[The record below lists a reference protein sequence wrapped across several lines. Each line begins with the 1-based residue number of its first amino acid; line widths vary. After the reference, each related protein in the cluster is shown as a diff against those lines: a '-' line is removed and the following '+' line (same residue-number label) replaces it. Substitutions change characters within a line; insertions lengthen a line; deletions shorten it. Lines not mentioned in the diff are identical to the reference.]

1 MQFHKSLALSLVF
14 AFGLFSLPMAFA
26 QTITTGDVV
35 GTVKDT
41 TGAVVPGAAVTL
53 KSIDFGDTRTVD
65 TDNTGAFRFTFLKP
79 GNYNL
84 SASAAG
90 LKTDV
95 RKLAVEVG
103 QVANLELTAK
113 VQATQEVIE
122 VAASG
127 DIVQTENANLSTTY
141 NTTQME
147 ELPTPGGDMTTIAFT
162 APGVVVSTGMGYG
175 NFSSHGLPGISNL
188 FTINGNDYNDA
199 YLNLNNSGASN
210 LMLGTNE
217 VQEAAVVQNAYSVQ
231 YGREAG
237 AQVNYITKSGTN
249 GFHGDLNYNWNGDRL
264 NANDFFANTD
274 GIPRSKAIS
283 NQWAADVGGPIRR
296 DKTFFYADTE
306 GLYYTLPSSGIV
318 TIPSPQLQTYIL
330 NTVSPGSL
338 PLYQSALKI
347 WNGAPGVSA
356 AVPITN
362 GTGVLQDTNGT
373 LGCGIQGFAG
383 TPAPGG
389 GFFGSYPMGVTSGT
403 LVPCGESWAT
413 SGSNTN
419 KEHLYTFRVDHS
431 VTERQKIY
439 LRLKHDDGFQP
450 TGTDLINT
458 TFNEQSIQP
467 EWDGAVNYTYVIT
480 PTVVNSFIGSA
491 LWYSAYFG
499 PANVSG
505 SQQLFPTYFAIE
517 DGGANGGG
525 FYNMGSQ
532 WFAFPQGRAVGQA
545 QLTDDLSIT
554 RGKHTIKIGENFRR
568 NRVSDFS
575 LETATTGYYVF
586 NSLADFAN
594 ANFDAGVN
602 SSYNQKFTSLD
613 TAHIRLYNIGV
624 YAQDEWA
631 ATSSLK
637 LTFGIR
643 FDRTGNPQCVDDC
656 FSRLTA
662 PFTSSSFQTGIGIP
676 YNQSIDTGLNSAYY
690 GVDAVVPQPRLGVVW
705 SPKGGGKSMVMR
717 AGLGL
722 FADLS
727 PAFLVAN
734 LFNNGPNPY
743 NAFINSGSV
752 EVGTAGDPNS
762 AAAAAQNAFNAFKSG
777 YSNGATFAQLSAA
790 VPNFSPLNYFSI
802 PQHLSTPKYAEWSL
816 EIEQPIGDKNV
827 LVATYTGNHGY
838 NLLYTNGFANA
849 AALGGTF
856 TGLPSAS
863 PDGRFL
869 AVTQLGDSA
878 ISNYNGLTIQYR
890 RAFAHGFQGQIS
902 YTWSHALDD
911 LSNGGSGLPYTF
923 TANIVTT
930 LVNPNLKANYGNSD
944 YDIRHN
950 VVGDFVWDTPWRF
963 NSGALNHLLSSW
975 SLSSKLYLRTG
986 VPESITDSVL
996 AGNIGEGTVGAGA
1009 SILATAV
1016 STIPHSCGTAAVN
1029 GATPCMSQSD
1039 FLTAGTETNFGNIG
1053 RNSIFGPGYFNV
1065 DTTLYKNFPITERV
1079 KCVIGASAYNILNHA
1094 HFADPLANVA
1104 GGGFGGI
1111 YGTVSPPTSA
1121 YGAFQG
1127 SLVSGREVVLTA
1139 KFKF

>member
-1 MQFHKSLALSLVF
+1 MQFHQKLTLSLVA
-14 AFGLFSLPMAFA
+14 AFCLFSLPMALA

-41 TGAVVPGAAVTL
+41 TGAVVPGATITL
-53 KSIDFGDTRTVD
+53 RSTDFGDTRTQTTD
-65 TDNTGAFRFTFLKP
+65 TVGAFRFTFLKP
-79 GNYNL
+79 GNYAV
-84 SASAAG
+84 SATAAG

-95 RKLAVEVG
+95 QKLAVEVG
-103 QVANLELTAK
+103 QVATLDLIAK

-122 VAASG
+122 VLASG
-127 DIVQTENANLSTTY
+127 AVVETENANLSTTY

-175 NFSSHGLPGISNL
+175 NFSAHGLPGVSNL

-264 NANDFFANTD
+264 NANDFFANTF
-274 GIPRSKAIS
+274 GEPRSKAIS

-306 GLYYTLPSSGIV
+306 GLYYTLPSTGIV
-318 TIPSPQLQTYIL
+318 TIPTPQLQTYIA
-330 NTVSPGSL
+330 NTINPAQL
-338 PLYQSALKI
+338 PLYQTAFKL
-347 WNGAPGVSA
+347 WNGAPGVSG

-362 GTGVLQDTNGT
+362 GSGALQDGNGN
-373 LGCGIQGFAG
+373 LGCGVQGFAG

-389 GFFGSYPMGVTSGT
+389 GTFGTT
-403 LVPCGESWAT
+403 VPCGQSWAE

-431 VTERQKIY
+431 LTDKQKIY
-439 LRLKHDDGFQP
+439 ARVKHDDGFQP
-450 TGTDLINT
+450 TTTDLINT
-458 TFNEQSIQP
+458 TFNEQSVQP
-467 EWDGAVNYTYVIT
+467 EWDGAINYTYVIT
-480 PTVVNSFIGSA
+480 PTMVNSFIGSA

-499 PANVSG
+499 PANVSA
-505 SQQLFPTYFAIE
+505 SQQLFPTAFFFG

-525 FYNMGSQ
+525 FYPVGSA
-532 WFAFPQGRAVGQA
+532 WNTFPQGRDVGQA
-545 QLTDDLSIT
+545 QLIDDLSIT
-554 RGKHTIKIGENFRR
+554 RGRHTIKVGENFRR
-568 NRVSDFS
+568 NRVSDFGLLS
-575 LETATTGYYVF
+575 GTTGYYAF

-594 ANFDAGVN
+594 GNLDAGVDSN
-602 SSYNQKFTSLD
+602 YQQKFTSIT

-631 ATSSLK
+631 AGKNLK
-637 LTFGIR
+637 LTFGMR
-643 FDRTGNPQCVDDC
+643 FDRTGNPQCVDNC

-662 PFTSSSFQTGIGIP
+662 PFTSPSFQTGVNIP
-676 YNQSIDTGLNSAYY
+676 YNQSIDTGQSSAYY
-690 GVDAVVPQPRLGVVW
+690 SVDAIVPQPRLGVVW
-705 SPKGGGKSMVMR
+705 SPRGAGTNAMVIR
-717 AGLGL
+717 AGFGL

-727 PAFLVAN
+727 PGFLVAG
-734 LFNNGPNPY
+734 LYNNAPY
-743 NAFINSGSV
+743 PYGAFVNSNAV
-752 EVGTAGDPNS
+752 EVGLASDPSS
-762 AAAAAQNAFNAFKSG
+762 AAALAQNEFNAFKTG
-777 YSNGATFAQLSAA
+777 FFNGSTLAQLNSA
-790 VPNFSPLNYFSI
+790 VPGGFNPIGYFSI
-802 PQHLSTPKYAEWSL
+802 PQHLSTPEYAEWSF
-816 EIEQPIGDKNV
+816 EIEQPIGPKNV

-838 NLLYTNGFANA
+838 NLLVQNGFANA

-856 TGLPSAS
+856 NGLPSVQ
-863 PDGRFL
+863 PDPRFL
-869 AVTQLGDSA
+869 GINQISNQG

-902 YTWSHALDD
+902 YTWSHSLDD
-911 LSNGGSGLPYTF
+911 LSNGGTGLPYTF
-923 TANIVTT
+923 TANIVTS
-930 LVNPNLKANYGNSD
+930 LINPNVRANYGNSD

-950 VVGDFVWDTPWRF
+950 VVGDFVWDTPWKFGSR
-963 NSGALNHLLSSW
+963 ALNDLLGNW

-996 AGNIGEGTVGAGA
+996 PGNLGLGT
-1009 SILATAV
+1009 ILDPMLATAV
-1016 STIPHSCGTAAVN
+1016 TTIPHSCGNGAVN
-1029 GATPCMSQSD
+1029 GATSCMSQAD
-1039 FLTAGTETNFGNIG
+1039 FLPYGTETSFGNIG
-1053 RNSIFGPGYFNV
+1053 RNSLFGPGYFNI
-1065 DTTLYKNFPITERV
+1065 DTTLYKNVYITERIRFV
-1079 KCVIGASAYNILNHA
+1079 VGASAYNILNHP

-1139 KFKF
+1139 KFRF